1 MEKQKEYPE
10 TYYTQNGRQYEYTSA
25 ANPQVPQIP
34 YIAFGSELYNK
45 PEIETSIIPLDI
57 SHKIGTS
64 YPASSPNLLANF
76 IKIKKDEELSTP
88 MGNATSQMFYVIKG
102 RGYSIIKNGMINWR
116 TGDVF
121 VVPYIADCFNI
132 YHCVEG
138 ESDCVLYWV
147 NDSPLL
153 KYLGVTPYVQKFQT
167 THFFNSKL
175 KAHVEELRHDPET
188 KHRNRCG
195 VLLGIAETENTTK
208 TLTHTMWSLLNLLPA
223 NTSQPPH
230 RHNSV
235 ALDLC
240 TYAKGKTGVYTLMGP
255 DLEEDGKTIK
265 NPVRVDWGSGCA
277 FITPP
282 GWWHSHHN
290 ETDEDAWVLPVQD
303 AGLHTYMRTLDIK
316 FT

>member
-1 MEKQKEYPE
+1 MENLELE

-25 ANPQVPQIP
+25 ANPKVP
-34 YIAFGSELYNK
+34 YIPVEVFSSELYNNMN
-45 PEIETSIIPLDI
+45 TGIIPLDI

-64 YPASSPNLLANF
+64 YPASSPNLIANF
-76 IKIKKDEELSTP
+76 IKIKKEEEITTP
-88 MGNATSQMFYVIKG
+88 MGNSTSQMFYVIKG
-102 RGYSIIKNGMINWR
+102 NGYSIMKNGMINWR
-116 TGDVF
+116 KGDIF
-121 VVPYIADCFNI
+121 VVPYIEDCLKL
-132 YHCVEG
+132 YHCCEG
-138 ESDCVLYWV
+138 EDDCILYWV
-147 NDSPLL
+147 NDAPLL
-153 KYLGVTPYVQKFQT
+153 NYLGVKPSIQKFQP

-175 KAHVEELRHDPET
+175 KAQVEELRHDSVS

-195 VLLGIAETENTTK
+195 VLLGISETDNTTK

-240 TYAKGKTGVYTLMGP
+240 TYAKGTTGVYTLMGP
-255 DLEEDGKTIK
+255 ELEEDNKTIK
-265 NPVRVDWGSGCA
+265 NPVRVNWGSGCA

-290 ETDEDAWVLPVQD
+290 KTNEDAWVLPVQD
-303 AGLHTYMRTLDIK
+303 AGLHTYMRTLDIQ
-316 FT
+316 FIE